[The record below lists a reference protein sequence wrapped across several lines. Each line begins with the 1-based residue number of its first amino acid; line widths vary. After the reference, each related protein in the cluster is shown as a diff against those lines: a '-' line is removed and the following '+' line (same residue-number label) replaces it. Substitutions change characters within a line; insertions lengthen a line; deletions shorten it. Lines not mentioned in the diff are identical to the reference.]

1 LAPRYDISQL
11 AVGNMGNFT
20 YLISSGEKA
29 LVIDASFGGKEVLKM
44 LSERGLRL
52 RYILSTHNHFDHNM
66 DNTYLRRETGAE
78 VVAHKTSPIEKD
90 ISIEDGDEVKVGSM
104 TIVALHTPG
113 HTPDS
118 VCYRLEGNIF
128 TGDTLFVGTC
138 GRVDLPGGN
147 AGELFQSMRR
157 LCNLERSTV
166 VFPGHDYGV
175 TKTSTICREC
185 TSNPA
190 MTAHDISE
198 FLAYIKS

>member
-1 LAPRYDISQL
+1 MAPRYDISQL
-11 AVGNMGNFT
+11 AVGDMGNFT
-20 YLISSGEKA
+20 YLISSAEEA

-44 LSERGLRL
+44 LAERGLKL
-52 RYILSTHNHFDHNM
+52 RYILSTHNHFDHNV
-66 DNTYLRRETGAE
+66 DNAYIRRETGAE
-78 VVAHKTSPIEKD
+78 VVAHKMSPIEKD
-90 ISIEDGDEVKVGSM
+90 ISIEDGDKVKVGSM

-118 VCYRLEGNIF
+118 VCYRLEGNVF

-157 LCNLERSTV
+157 LCNLEKSTV

-175 TKTSTICREC
+175 TKASTIGREC